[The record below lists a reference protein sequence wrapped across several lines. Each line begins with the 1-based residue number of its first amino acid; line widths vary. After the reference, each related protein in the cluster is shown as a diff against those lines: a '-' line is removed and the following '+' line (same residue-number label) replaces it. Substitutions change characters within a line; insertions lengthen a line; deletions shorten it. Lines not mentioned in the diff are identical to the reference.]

1 MELLDRF
8 RKNCI
13 LGAASVASR
22 DGQTAFADMSAAYD
36 ALNQEA
42 KGRIV
47 NLNAYHSNL
56 VGTTRVL
63 LKQHESCLHAL
74 VGDTAEGGY
83 YGLGMRTA
91 AAAQNTSGDRAS
103 IIVLGRH
110 SFDIPRMP
118 LE

>member
-63 LKQHESCLHAL
+63 LKQHEACLHAL
-74 VGDTAEGGY
+74 VGDTAEDGY

-103 IIVLGRH
+103 IIVFGTA
-110 SFDIPRMP
+110 FV
-118 LE
+118 